1 MKRLW
6 APWRM
11 KYIDGIDKKDK
22 GCIFC
27 AKPLETDDT
36 SNLIVHRGEKCF
48 IILNAYPYTNGHLL
62 VVPYLHTSEI
72 DALDETVSA
81 ELWKFI
87 VLGKKV
93 LVKAYRPDGFNVG
106 MNIGRPAGAG
116 IEEHLHVHIIP
127 RWNGDNNFM
136 PVMNDTRIISQGLGD
151 TYD

>member
-1 MKRLW
+1 MLW
-6 APWRM
+6 T
-11 KYIDGIDKKDK
+11 
-22 GCIFC
+22 
-27 AKPLETDDT
+27 KPI
-36 SNLIVHRGEKCF
+36 SG
-48 IILNAYPYTNGHLL
+48 
-62 VVPYLHTSEI
+62 
-72 DALDETVSA
+72 

-151 TYD
+151 TYDCWPRCLDSLTERSRLPTEAIAQAGVSMREKEFPSTPLREHPNGGF